1 MRVFQDFDIS
11 GDGPIYRRLKAELA
25 RAVESGKLA
34 HGEALP
40 PERDLARIVGV
51 SRVTVRRAI
60 AELTSEG
67 FLQRR
72 HGAGTFVL
80 RPPARIEQPLK
91 RLTSFTEDMQARGL
105 TPRSH
110 WLECGLFSAN
120 AEEAE
125 GLKLTENAAV
135 ARLSR
140 IRLGDDLPMAI
151 EHSTLPADILERPDL
166 VETSLYG
173 ALAERGVTLGDIGP
187 KIGYNTMD
195 NGYAIFDHVRLP
207 RAARAQGPEPDEL
220 PRAALRRS
228 ASRGD
233 PQDRRP
239 RLLQAEQ
246 EALRQDTGGHACRCR
261 GRS

>member
-1 MRVFQDFDIS
+1 MAVRVFQDFDIS

-110 WLECGLFSAN
+110 WLERGLFSAN

-173 ALAERGVTLGDIGP
+173 ALAERGVT
-187 KIGYNTMD
+187 M
-195 NGYAIFDHVRLP
+195 VRAEERITACNLT
-207 RAARAQGPEPDEL
+207 AEQ
-220 PRAALRRS
+220 AALLTVSPGAPALAIRRTGFEAGGRPVELTRTYYRS
-228 ASRGD
+228 DIYDLVAELTYAGD
-233 PQDRRP
+233 P
-239 RLLQAEQ
+239 
-246 EALRQDTGGHACRCR
+246 
-261 GRS
+261 

>member
-25 RAVESGKLA
+25 RAVESGALA

-105 TPRSH
+105 TPRSL
-110 WLECGLFSAN
+110 WLERGLFAAS
-120 AEEAE
+120 AEEAAALQL
-125 GLKLTENAAV
+125 GTNAAI

-173 ALAERGVTLGDIGP
+173 ALAERGVTMVKAEERITACIL
-187 KIGYNTMD
+187 T
-195 NGYAIFDHVRLP
+195 
-207 RAARAQGPEPDEL
+207 AAQ
-220 PRAALRRS
+220 AALLTVAPGAPALAIRRTGFTAGGRAVELTRTYYRS
-228 ASRGD
+228 DIYDLVAELTYAGD
-233 PQDRRP
+233 P
-239 RLLQAEQ
+239 
-246 EALRQDTGGHACRCR
+246 
-261 GRS
+261 